1 MELAMGCAYIRTMQM
16 QTLLFSAVL
25 LAVAPGCKSKQ
36 RAAEAQAAAQAQ
48 QTALDNSPTAQAPQ
62 QQQEQA
68 QPAVGDSVY
77 FMIER
82 TACYGP
88 CPTYK
93 LTVFQSGAALYE
105 GRRFADR
112 DGRYTGQ
119 VDPATMR
126 ALKDAAEASGFFRMQ
141 DEYDMPVT
149 DLPSL
154 IIRLNTGDRDKK
166 VVGRVGTPQAFKD
179 LGQQVEELLSGVE
192 WTKVGE
198 LD

>member
-1 MELAMGCAYIRTMQM
+1 MQM
-16 QTLLFSAVL
+16 QTLLFAAVL
-25 LAVAPGCKSKQ
+25 LAVAPSCKSKQ

-48 QTALDNSPTAQAPQ
+48 QATVDNGHAAQAPQ

-82 TACYGP
+82 TACYGT
-88 CPTYK
+88 CPAYK
-93 LTVFQSGAALYE
+93 LTIFQSGEALYE

-112 DGRYTGQ
+112 EGRFTGR
-119 VDPATMR
+119 VDAATMQ
-126 ALKDAAEASGFFRMQ
+126 ALKDAAEASGFYRLEK
-141 DEYDMPVT
+141 EYDMPVT

-154 IIRLNTGDRDKK
+154 IIRLNTGGRDKK
-166 VVGRVGTPQAFKD
+166 VVGRVGTPQSFKD
-179 LGQQVEELLSGVE
+179 LGQQVEKLLSGVE
-192 WTKVGE
+192 WTKVGD